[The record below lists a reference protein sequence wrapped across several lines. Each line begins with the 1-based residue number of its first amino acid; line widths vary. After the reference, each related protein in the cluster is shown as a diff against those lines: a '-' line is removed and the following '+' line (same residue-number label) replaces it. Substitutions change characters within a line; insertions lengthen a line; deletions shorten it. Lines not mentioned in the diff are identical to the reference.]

1 MFIEQVPNIIRR
13 FYPSVLWRKDKDKK
27 VIYLT
32 FDDGPTEELT
42 HWILKTL
49 DEFGIKA
56 TFFCIGGNAEK
67 LPKIIDEIR
76 EKGHTVGIHG
86 YQHKRGLYKNSEVF
100 FSDIEK
106 SKDIIKSNLFRPPH
120 GNITPR
126 QAKKLDALGY
136 NVVLWDVI
144 TRDYDASLSEE
155 DVFNIAKKYTRN
167 GSIVVFHD
175 SAKAEKNMRYAFPK
189 AIKYWLENDYT
200 FETL

>member
-49 DEFGIKA
+49 DEFDIKA
-56 TFFCIGGNAEK
+56 TFFCIGNNAEK
-67 LPKIIDEIR
+67 MPEIVDEIR
-76 EKGHTVGIHG
+76 KKGHTVGIHG
-86 YQHKRGLYKNSEVF
+86 YEHKRGLYKNSEVF

-120 GNITPR
+120 GNITPH
-126 QAKKLDALGY
+126 QAKKLDELGY

-144 TRDYDASLSEE
+144 TRDYDTSLWEQ

-175 SAKAEKNMRYAFPK
+175 SVKAEKNMRYAFPK
-189 AIKYWLENDYT
+189 AVKYWLENEYT

>member
-1 MFIEQVPNIIRR
+1 MFIEQIPNIVRA
-13 FYPSVLWRKDKDKK
+13 FYPTVLWRKDKNKK

-49 DEFGIKA
+49 DEFGVKA
-56 TFFCIGGNAEK
+56 TFFCIGNNAEK
-67 LPKIIDEIR
+67 YPEIVDEIR
-76 EKGHTVGIHG
+76 QNGHSVGIHG
-86 YQHKRGLYKNSEVF
+86 YEHRRGLYKEGEAY

-106 SKDIIKSNLFRPPH
+106 SKNIIKSNLFRPPH
-120 GNITPR
+120 GNITPS
-126 QAKKLDALGY
+126 QAKKLKNLGY

-144 TRDYDASLSEE
+144 TRDYNPSLSEE
-155 DVFNIAKKYTRN
+155 KVLDIAKKYTRN

-175 SAKAEKNMRYAFPK
+175 SRKAFKNMKYAFPK
-189 AIKYWLENDYT
+189 AVKYWLDNGYT

>member
-1 MFIEQVPNIIRR
+1 MFIEQIPNIVRA
-13 FYPSVLWRKDKDKK
+13 FYPTVLWRKDKNKK

-49 DEFGIKA
+49 DEFGVKA
-56 TFFCIGGNAEK
+56 TFFCIGNNAEK
-67 LPKIIDEIR
+67 YLEIVDEIR
-76 EKGHTVGIHG
+76 QNGHSVGIHG
-86 YQHKRGLYKNSEVF
+86 YEHRRGLYKEGDAF

-106 SKDIIKSNLFRPPH
+106 SKNIIKSNLFRPPH
-120 GNITPR
+120 GNITPS
-126 QAKKLDALGY
+126 QAKKLKNLGY

-144 TRDYDASLSEE
+144 TRDYNPSLSEE
-155 DVFNIAKKYTRN
+155 KVLDIAKKYTRN

-175 SAKAEKNMRYAFPK
+175 SRKAFKNMKYAFPK
-189 AIKYWLENDYT
+189 AVKYWLDNGYT

>member
-1 MFIEQVPNIIRR
+1 MFIEQMPNIIRL

-32 FDDGPTEELT
+32 FDDGPTEQIT
-42 HWILKTL
+42 PWILKTL

-56 TFFCIGGNAEK
+56 TFFCIGGNAK
-67 LPKIIDEIR
+67 KMPKIIDEIR

>member
-1 MFIEQVPNIIRR
+1 MFIEQIPNIVRA
-13 FYPSVLWRKDKDKK
+13 FYPTVLWRKDKNKK

-49 DEFGIKA
+49 DDFGVKA
-56 TFFCIGGNAEK
+56 TFFCIGNNAEK
-67 LPKIIDEIR
+67 LPEIVDEIR
-76 EKGHTVGIHG
+76 QNGHSVGIHG
-86 YQHKRGLYKNSEVF
+86 YEHRRGLYKEGDAF

-106 SKDIIKSNLFRPPH
+106 SKNIIKSNLFRPPH
-120 GNITPR
+120 GNITPS
-126 QAKKLDALGY
+126 QAKKLKNLGY

-144 TRDYDASLSEE
+144 TRDYNPSLSEE
-155 DVFNIAKKYTRN
+155 KVLDIAKKYTRN

-175 SAKAEKNMRYAFPK
+175 SRKAFKNMKYAFPK
-189 AIKYWLENDYT
+189 AVKYWLDNGYT

>member
-1 MFIEQVPNIIRR
+1 MFIEQMPNIIRL

-32 FDDGPTEELT
+32 FDDGPTEQIT
-42 HWILKTL
+42 PWILKTL

-56 TFFCIGGNAEK
+56 TFFCIGGNAK
-67 LPKIIDEIR
+67 KMPKIIDEIR

-126 QAKKLDALGY
+126 QAKKLDELGY

-155 DVFNIAKKYTRN
+155 DVYKIAKKYTRN

-175 SAKAEKNMRYAFPK
+175 SAKAEKNMKYAFPK
-189 AIKYWLENDYT
+189 AVKYWLENEYT

>member
-1 MFIEQVPNIIRR
+1 MFIEQIPNIVRA
-13 FYPSVLWRKDKDKK
+13 FYPTVLWRKDKNKK

-49 DEFGIKA
+49 DEFGVKA
-56 TFFCIGGNAEK
+56 TFFCIGNNAEK
-67 LPKIIDEIR
+67 LPEIVDEIR
-76 EKGHTVGIHG
+76 QNGHSVGIHG
-86 YQHKRGLYKNSEVF
+86 YEHRRGLYKEGEAF

-106 SKDIIKSNLFRPPH
+106 SKNIIKSNLFRPPH
-120 GNITPR
+120 GNITPS
-126 QAKKLDALGY
+126 QAKKLKNLGY

-144 TRDYDASLSEE
+144 TRDYNPSLSEE
-155 DVFNIAKKYTRN
+155 KVLDIAKKYTRN

-175 SAKAEKNMRYAFPK
+175 SRKAFKNMKYAFPK
-189 AIKYWLENDYT
+189 AVKYWLDNGYT

>member
-1 MFIEQVPNIIRR
+1 MFIEQIPNIVRA
-13 FYPSVLWRKDKDKK
+13 FYPTVLWRKDKNKK

-49 DEFGIKA
+49 DEFGVKA
-56 TFFCIGGNAEK
+56 TFFCIGNNAEK
-67 LPKIIDEIR
+67 HPEIVDEIR
-76 EKGHTVGIHG
+76 QNGHSVGIHG
-86 YQHKRGLYKNSEVF
+86 YEHRRGLYKEGDDF

-106 SKDIIKSNLFRPPH
+106 SKNIIKSNLFRPPH
-120 GNITPR
+120 GNITPS
-126 QAKKLDALGY
+126 QAKKLKNLGY

-144 TRDYDASLSEE
+144 TRDYNPSLSEE
-155 DVFNIAKKYTRN
+155 KVLDIAKKYTRN

-175 SAKAEKNMRYAFPK
+175 SRKAFKNMKYAFPK
-189 AIKYWLENDYT
+189 AVKYWLDNGYT

>member
-56 TFFCIGGNAEK
+56 TFFCIGNNAEK
-67 LPKIIDEIR
+67 LPKIVDEIR
-76 EKGHTVGIHG
+76 KNGHSVGIHG
-86 YQHKRGLYKNSEVF
+86 YQHKRGLYKNSEIF
-100 FSDIEK
+100 ISDIEK
-106 SKDIIKSNLFRPPH
+106 SKNIIKSNLFRPPH
-120 GNITPR
+120 GNITPH
-126 QAKKLDALGY
+126 QAKKLDELGY

-175 SAKAEKNMRYAFPK
+175 SVKAEKNMRYAFPK
-189 AIKYWLENDYT
+189 AVKYWLENEYT

>member
-1 MFIEQVPNIIRR
+1 MFIEQIPNIVRA
-13 FYPSVLWRKDKDKK
+13 FYPTVLWRKDKNKK

-49 DEFGIKA
+49 DEFGVKA
-56 TFFCIGGNAEK
+56 TFFCIGNNAEK
-67 LPKIIDEIR
+67 HPEIVDEIR
-76 EKGHTVGIHG
+76 QNGHSVGIHG
-86 YQHKRGLYKNSEVF
+86 YEHRRGLYKEGEAF

-106 SKDIIKSNLFRPPH
+106 SKNIIKSNLFRPPH
-120 GNITPR
+120 GNITPS
-126 QAKKLDALGY
+126 QAKKLKNLGY

-144 TRDYDASLSEE
+144 TRDYNPSLSEE
-155 DVFNIAKKYTRN
+155 KVLDIAKKYTRN

-175 SAKAEKNMRYAFPK
+175 SRKAFKNMKYAFPK
-189 AIKYWLENDYT
+189 AVKYWLDNGYT